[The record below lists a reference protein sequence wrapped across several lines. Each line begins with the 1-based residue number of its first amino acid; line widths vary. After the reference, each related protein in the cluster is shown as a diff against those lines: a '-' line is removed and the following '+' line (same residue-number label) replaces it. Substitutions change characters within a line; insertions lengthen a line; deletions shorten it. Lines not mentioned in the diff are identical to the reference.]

1 MLMNVVQVNEVPM
14 LPVKL
19 KIKWGMGKG
28 YQAEIFCTASLQIL
42 ERTAGYKYE
51 NNRFNILLITF

>member
-1 MLMNVVQVNEVPM
+1 
-14 LPVKL
+14 
-19 KIKWGMGKG
+19 MGKV

-51 NNRFNILLITF
+51 NNSFNILLITFSLRLSEQMMNLEIFSILFKKL

>member
-1 MLMNVVQVNEVPM
+1 
-14 LPVKL
+14 
-19 KIKWGMGKG
+19 MGKG

-51 NNRFNILLITF
+51 NNSLIFYWLLFSLRLSEQMMDLEIFSILFKKL